1 MERREFEAVLET
13 FSEAMAEQY
22 IEPTMKLVDVILLHL
37 AGRSAIEPRLLASQ
51 LHQRLRE
58 MTETQR
64 DTVGAR
70 IIERAEHLCEL
81 LAAGEV
87 SEAVLRKLPHIELKL
102 IWNADKPD
110 DD

>member
-22 IEPTMKLVDVILLHL
+22 IEPTIKLLDVMLIHL
-37 AGRSAIEPRLLASQ
+37 AGHSAIEPKLLASQ
-51 LHQRLRE
+51 LHERLRE

-70 IIERAEHLCEL
+70 IIGRAERLCEL
-81 LAAGEV
+81 LDAGEV
-87 SEAVLRKLPHIELKL
+87 SEGVLRKLPSTDLRL
-102 IWNADKPD
+102 VWDADKPD
-110 DD
+110 RD